1 MTRELFL
8 LVCSLVVGSFL
19 EYVLNLTVWDPN
31 LTDFQRKFLR
41 PQGLRI
47 LEVGRSVS
55 LSVMVYANHA

>member
-8 LVCSLVVGSFL
+8 LVCSLVVASFL

-31 LTDFQRKFLR
+31 LTDFQGKFLR
-41 PQGLRI
+41 PQGLMI